1 MAHVSINCD
10 TSEPSNR
17 EDTAAHQRALESHV
31 RAVETGSK
39 VWVSFIPCTTLAWIT
54 AKKDNVARRLNSPL
68 HHTISAELNMAG
80 GVEVA
85 RGPRRV
91 WVAAILVTLKQ
102 LRGGEEGGT
111 VNVPE
116 IRAEKSPESTH
127 AALRYDIYHGVAWRG
142 GTHVMVNDPSGSLM
156 FCKIVINVVFVSL
169 KPLVPSVEW
178 WKTQLPDKSHRS
190 AVRDAA
196 TLMCGPAL
204 RATATKSPAIVG
216 TFKENGSNVHER

>member
-1 MAHVSINCD
+1 MHDHHQQLAHVSINCD

-102 LRGGEEGGT
+102 LRGGEEAGT

-116 IRAEKSPESTH
+116 IRAAEIPRVNTRSAP
-127 AALRYDIYHGVAWRG
+127 LRYIPWRGVAWR
-142 GTHVMVNDPSGSLM
+142 D
-156 FCKIVINVVFVSL
+156 
-169 KPLVPSVEW
+169 
-178 WKTQLPDKSHRS
+178 
-190 AVRDAA
+190 ARD
-196 TLMCGPAL
+196 G
-204 RATATKSPAIVG
+204 
-216 TFKENGSNVHER
+216 E